1 MARDALVGRWAR
13 GSAVWVV
20 EVVLVVVRL
29 RVLSA
34 GREVVE
40 RERVLY
46 AGADLD
52 GAEFAVVRR
61 RRRRAAAMAEG
72 DGADVE
78 GEARAV
84 LVGW

>member
-20 EVVLVVVRL
+20 GVVRCVVRL

-34 GREVVE
+34 GREAVE

-46 AGADLD
+46 AGAVCE
-52 GAEFAVVRR
+52 GVEFVAVRR

-72 DGADVE
+72 DGDDVE

-84 LVGW
+84 LEKR